1 MSLQPLTFEK
11 SPLTDK
17 CPTSL
22 RAATTK
28 TATMVHLVHSAVHWS
43 SRCIVDT
50 SSDDE
55 NVSSNLQR
63 GGVQAPAESAK
74 SSSPASTSSTGTS
87 TPPWM
92 SPRRSLRVPKEVSNP
107 PPAKPSTAAAAAS
120 TPPPTDPRPPATP
133 PATRNPRNPTTSSPV
148 LLEDPPASRPRSPS
162 PWELCSIVTLGLV
175 CFDTAVDVSAE
186 RPWRQNERALPTASA
201 LSLRAISPCRLQ
213 QATSS
218 APSSPPPTSVLMA
231 KQTGST
237 NYKLSEVRRLL
248 ALVEHYLPL
257 GKDEWE
263 RLAVAY
269 NSNRGRGVAERDHE
283 SLCRKFKVLYGARKP
298 TGVAEMPPHVKQ
310 AKLLKQSID
319 AKASVVDM
327 DYGADVDNE
336 VEEEGEN
343 EEEEEEYEADLCF
356 DFEGDEGLGHNSPV
370 GDDADTSERASMS
383 DSMHSGEAQ
392 TSAGDNTH
400 VNSGDF
406 SELLRSAGVYEG
418 LEAFATPRPSPPAA
432 QSTQRKLRSSATKK
446 TGQGPS
452 AAGVA
457 AASTATTDGANATSG
472 SQPATAGRSQGKKPS
487 KQKPYATSCN
497 RLGGIN
503 LAEFRDTVG
512 RKCAADEDEE
522 LAEASYAKVKR
533 VKAVRATTELKKRL
547 SDLESSSSNMGGT
560 MFEMLLMMREE
571 NERKAELRRTDE
583 EQRRRDELAAREA
596 RYLADKAE
604 TEERSRL
611 EKQEAEER
619 RRQEKQEAEERARR
633 DKEDARART
642 QELLLILGALT
653 KKE

>member
-1 MSLQPLTFEK
+1 MSLPYITNITHSVRHQLQPLTFEK

-74 SSSPASTSSTGTS
+74 SSSPATTSRALQFSDGASSGLRSVS
-87 TPPWM
+87 TPFY
-92 SPRRSLRVPKEVSNP
+92 
-107 PPAKPSTAAAAAS
+107 AAS
-120 TPPPTDPRPPATP
+120 RGHIAD
-133 PATRNPRNPTTSSPV
+133 
-148 LLEDPPASRPRSPS
+148 
-162 PWELCSIVTLGLV
+162 
-175 CFDTAVDVSAE
+175 AE

-472 SQPATAGRSQGKKPS
+472 SQPATAGPPPMPPTIAMQ
-487 KQKPYATSCN
+487 YDN
-497 RLGGIN
+497 YEIN
-503 LAEFRDTVG
+503 Y
-512 RKCAADEDEE
+512 
-522 LAEASYAKVKR
+522 EA
-533 VKAVRATTELKKRL
+533 L
-547 SDLESSSSNMGGT
+547 D
-560 MFEMLLMMREE
+560 
-571 NERKAELRRTDE
+571 
-583 EQRRRDELAAREA
+583 
-596 RYLADKAE
+596 
-604 TEERSRL
+604 
-611 EKQEAEER
+611 
-619 RRQEKQEAEERARR
+619 
-633 DKEDARART
+633 
-642 QELLLILGALT
+642 
-653 KKE
+653 